1 MALEEISAQ
10 IVNMLQ
16 DISRKLNGV
25 LRDDELDY
33 IIFQIERIETIISL
47 CMQTMEVNLAVSS
60 KISEA
65 KYLLLSWRTDR
76 VEEQGE
82 NGFQT
87 PKTFSGDRGRP
98 QYNISKEQLEY
109 FIEFGFKASQ
119 IATILGVSEATIR
132 RKYRVFE
139 ISSRSYTDIS
149 DDELDNKIKSIKGDF
164 HQSGYRMVTG
174 ILRAN
179 GIFVQNRRVL
189 ESMRRV
195 DLEGVI
201 MRSLHLQTI
210 HRRKYKV
217 NGPSALWHID
227 TNHKLIRLEWQ
238 NKKYCY
244 FFVAES

>member
-47 CMQTMEVNLAVSS
+47 CMQTMEVLTWLFCQKFLRPNIYCYHGELIVWRS
-60 KISEA
+60 KV
-65 KYLLLSWRTDR
+65 KM
-76 VEEQGE
+76 V
-82 NGFQT
+82 FKH
-87 PKTFSGDRGRP
+87 PKPSAAIADDP
-98 QYNISKEQLEY
+98 NII

-119 IATILGVSEATIR
+119 IATVLGVSEATIR
-132 RKYRVFE
+132 RRYRVFE

-149 DDELDNKIKSIKGDF
+149 DDELDNKIKSIKGDL
-164 HQSGYRMVTG
+164 HQSGYKMVTG